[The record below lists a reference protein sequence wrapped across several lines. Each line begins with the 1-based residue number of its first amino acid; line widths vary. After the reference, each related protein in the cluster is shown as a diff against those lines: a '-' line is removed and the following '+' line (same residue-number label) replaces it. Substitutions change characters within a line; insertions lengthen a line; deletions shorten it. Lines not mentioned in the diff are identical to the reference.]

1 MKTIL
6 TILFSLMLMTSF
18 SQRHNSI
25 YSDESRKKAGLCLTF
40 GGVAFT
46 GAAILEGGSQYGT
59 YVNTTPMNMGNSTT
73 SSYVTPPFWKQTPRN
88 IMFVAGVG
96 ITITGLIT
104 AFGHR

>member
-1 MKTIL
+1 
-6 TILFSLMLMTSF
+6 
-18 SQRHNSI
+18 
-25 YSDESRKKAGLCLTF
+25 
-40 GGVAFT
+40 
-46 GAAILEGGSQYGT
+46 
-59 YVNTTPMNMGNSTT
+59 MGNSTT